1 MSEREFVV
9 WRTFATDY
17 GQCSWTV
24 TRDGTLYANTRL
36 GSKCTQIGGS
46 SPEYLAGLILREIN
60 FENAPGDVD

>member
-9 WRTFATDY
+9 WRTLATDH

-24 TRDGTLYANTRL
+24 TRDGTLYVNTRL

>member
-1 MSEREFVV
+1 
-9 WRTFATDY
+9 
-17 GQCSWTV
+17 V
-24 TRDGTLYANTRL
+24 TRDGTLYVNTRL